1 MMALICFVVALAA
14 SIIGATTGLGGGIIT
29 KPVLDALSGMSSAD
43 VNLLSGCTV
52 VAMAAMAF
60 FNRRSEVRSGV
71 DKRLYFLAGGSAVGG
86 IIGKE
91 LFSLL
96 ADSLPKGPVT
106 AVQSALL
113 AIACALT
120 LLYMAV
126 KHKLRAHDF
135 TGKPICAI
143 AGLCL
148 GVVSAFLGIGG
159 GPFNIIVLSWLFAMS
174 AKEASLGSIFIIFF
188 SQGASVLLTLILDVP
203 PVDLTVLAV
212 MVVGGIIGGSVGGII
227 GKVLS
232 EKQTLAAFCA
242 TVGLIVLIA
251 CYNFGAAVLV

>member
-1 MMALICFVVALAA
+1 MMALLCFVIALVA

-29 KPVLDALSGMSSAD
+29 KPVLDAVSGMSSAD

-52 VAMAAMAF
+52 VAMSAMAF
-60 FNRRSEVRSGV
+60 WGRRSEVRSGV
-71 DKRLYFLAGGSAVGG
+71 DNRLYYLAGGSALGG
-86 IIGKE
+86 IVGKE

-96 ADSLPKGPVT
+96 AESLPKGPVT
-106 AVQSALL
+106 ATQSALL
-113 AIACALT
+113 AVMCSLT
-120 LLYMAV
+120 LVYMAM

-148 GVVSAFLGIGG
+148 GMASAFLGIGG
-159 GPFNIIVLSWLFAMS
+159 GPFNIIVLSWLFAMT
-174 AKEASLGSIFIIFF
+174 AREAALGSIFIIFF
-188 SQGASVLLTLILDVP
+188 SQGTSVLLTLALDAP
-203 PVDLTVLAV
+203 PVDLLVLAV
-212 MVVGGIIGGSVGGII
+212 MVIGGILGGSVGGNI
-227 GKVLS
+227 GKALS

-251 CYNFGAAVLV
+251 CYNFGAAVLT